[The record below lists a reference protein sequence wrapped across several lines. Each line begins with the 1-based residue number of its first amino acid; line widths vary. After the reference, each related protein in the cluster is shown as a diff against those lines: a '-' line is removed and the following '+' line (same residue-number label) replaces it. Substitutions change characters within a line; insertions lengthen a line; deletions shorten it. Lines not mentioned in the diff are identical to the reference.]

1 MTAHVMLVI
10 AFIVLIPAMW
20 FGIISLLAQAS
31 GWERLAADY
40 PAKRPPSGQRFIL
53 EWAKVGAVYYRHCLT
68 IYRAPEGIYLSVWP
82 IFRFRQPPL
91 FIPWRELR
99 NRREKR
105 VFWTRV
111 KSSMLAHH
119 QSVRSSF
126 VRLLRECP
134 ATQQRSELQRGVL
147 GG

>member
-1 MTAHVMLVI
+1 MLVI

-20 FGIISLLAQAS
+20 FGIISSLTRAA
-31 GWERLAADY
+31 GKGLAADY

-68 IYRAPEGIYLSVWP
+68 IYRAPEGIYLSIWP

-91 FIPWRELR
+91 FIPWSELR

-105 VFWTRV
+105 LFWTDVDEVRCWLTV
-111 KSSMLAHH
+111 SRNAPASSGSCENA
-119 QSVRSSF
+119 
-126 VRLLRECP
+126 P
-134 ATQQRSELQRGVL
+134 ATQQRSELQRGGL
-147 GG
+147 HG

>member
-105 VFWTRV
+105 MFWTRV
-111 KSSMLAHH
+111 EEFDVGSPSVGTLQLRPALA
-119 QSVRSSF
+119 RM
-126 VRLLRECP
+126 P
-134 ATQQRSELQRGVL
+134 GDAAKK
-147 GG
+147 